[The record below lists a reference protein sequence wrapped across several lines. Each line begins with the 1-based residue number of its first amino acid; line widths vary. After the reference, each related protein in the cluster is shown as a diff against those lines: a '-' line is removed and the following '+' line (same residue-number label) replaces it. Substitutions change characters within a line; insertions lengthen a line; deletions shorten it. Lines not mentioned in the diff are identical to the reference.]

1 MQPRNWS
8 PLVGKGCSR
17 GNTKQDFNFP
27 CGEALCHI
35 REALQP
41 APTPVM
47 SPAVSL
53 YLSGIRNREA
63 RQAQEV
69 FLVAVR
75 QRWRRPSCHGALE
88 TTGDESLAPPVSRSV
103 LFCLCVCKLWK
114 VKVPPQEISP
124 SPRECVLTR
133 NPHHIPPPDIWQGS
147 DALFCV
153 PRVL

>member
-27 CGEALCHI
+27 GREALCHI

-47 SPAVSL
+47 SPPVSL

-63 RQAQEV
+63 RQSTGRV
-69 FLVAVR
+69 F
-75 QRWRRPSCHGALE
+75 SGCKTALE
-88 TTGDESLAPPVSRSV
+88 MTQLPWCSGDNWE
-103 LFCLCVCKLWK
+103 
-114 VKVPPQEISP
+114 
-124 SPRECVLTR
+124 
-133 NPHHIPPPDIWQGS
+133 
-147 DALFCV
+147 
-153 PRVL
+153 